1 MRMFAGADAAF
12 NVLAD
17 AERWL
22 EAVHL
27 GVACL
32 ATACSQLSLLLV
44 CHVSLPK
51 CTLHMLG

>member
-17 AERWL
+17 AEKWL